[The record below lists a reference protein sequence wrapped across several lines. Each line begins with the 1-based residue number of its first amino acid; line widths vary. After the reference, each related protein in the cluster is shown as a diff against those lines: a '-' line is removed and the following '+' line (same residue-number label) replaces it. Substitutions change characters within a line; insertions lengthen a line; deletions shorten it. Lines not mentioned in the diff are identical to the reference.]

1 MVTMHQKPFN
11 SVHILPPP
19 GPFPSCKLK
28 KKQRKKLFDWCSQYS
43 TVQHWSTST
52 CCQILNPLV
61 RAWVCQAPALDSG
74 PRHNSQAASAALR
87 TAELIEKQK
96 KEFKTYQQ
104 QVLGNGIYKTEQM
117 LFWDINRIF
126 PILNIVATASVY
138 MWAYKSPLCKEIRTE
153 QS

>member
-1 MVTMHQKPFN
+1 MLPLYGTALEHQ
-11 SVHILPPP
+11 HLLPNTKSS
-19 GPFPSCKLK
+19 GESLS
-28 KKQRKKLFDWCSQYS
+28 LS
-43 TVQHWSTST
+43 ST
-52 CCQILNPLV
+52 CTWFRSSSEV
-61 RAWVCQAPALDSG
+61 
-74 PRHNSQAASAALR
+74 ASAALR

-96 KEFKTYQQ
+96 EKKFKTYQ